1 MIMSGQCASALSP
14 ELTLEIRRKM
24 ERSAKN
30 KLWAM
35 NNMGKLRSR
44 YADRYVA
51 LDNGTVLAS
60 GDTPD
65 EVFKELRRKKI
76 KDISTVAIE
85 FVPEDMLV
93 WLL

>member
-1 MIMSGQCASALSP
+1 MSGQGASAFSP
-14 ELTLEIRRKM
+14 EVTLEIRREM

-35 NNMGKLRSR
+35 KNMGKLRSK
-44 YADRYVA
+44 YANRYVA
-51 LDNGTVLAS
+51 LDNERVLAF
-60 GDTPD
+60 GDSPE
-65 EVFKELRRKKI
+65 EVFRELRRKKI

-85 FVPEDMLV
+85 FVPEDTLV